1 MTSVSIAISIPIIL
15 AAAALVVL
23 AVRGFFLGYPR
34 ASFRSAVLTSKEQAV
49 VSACADALFPEGG
62 PIPLSGTEAG
72 VVRYL
77 DGHLHLMPAG
87 TRLLVRLLIHFTEHA
102 PWIWGPRR
110 ARFTRLSHDER
121 MAALA
126 GMARSRIY
134 FRRVA
139 FLSMRTL
146 LSMGY
151 LANEAVARC
160 IGIRTSPFPEARAA
174 GVATP
179 EEAIA

>member
-1 MTSVSIAISIPIIL
+1 VTFVSIALVL
-15 AAAALVVL
+15 AAAALVLL
-23 AVRGFFLGYPR
+23 AARGIFLGYPR
-34 ASFRSAVLTSKEQAV
+34 PPFRAAVLTWKEQAI
-49 VSACADALFPEGG
+49 VSACADALFPKGG

-77 DGHLHLMPAG
+77 DGHLHLLPAG

-121 MAALA
+121 IAALA
-126 GMARSRIY
+126 GMAQSRIY

-139 FLSMRTL
+139 FLSLRTL

-151 LANEAVARC
+151 LANEAVARR
-160 IGIRTSPFPEARAA
+160 IGIRTSPFPEARALVVGA
-174 GVATP
+174 P
-179 EEAIA
+179 EEAVA